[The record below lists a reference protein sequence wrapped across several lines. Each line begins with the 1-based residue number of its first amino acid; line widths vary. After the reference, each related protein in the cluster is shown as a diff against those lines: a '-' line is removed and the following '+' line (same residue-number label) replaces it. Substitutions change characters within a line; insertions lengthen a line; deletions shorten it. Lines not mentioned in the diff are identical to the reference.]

1 MPASAIDLD
10 RLLKLR
16 VAIGRIGE
24 GDRAAWWNTKGQ
36 LGTTGARAVSRGFP
50 RTHYF
55 AQARAVFAVA
65 DERSVEVF
73 EPKGCVTL
81 WRLDEATEE
90 AFDAR
95 WERWLDDAAA
105 WVPYFQAVAGLTTTE
120 VVTALEQLG
129 LVSPAEVAR
138 AAKLR
143 RSGAG
148 VPLPGL
154 YTATDDDVA
163 LLALGFARS
172 EPRDLA
178 VPYARRTNA

>member
-1 MPASAIDLD
+1 M
-10 RLLKLR
+10 
-16 VAIGRIGE
+16 
-24 GDRAAWWNTKGQ
+24 
-36 LGTTGARAVSRGFP
+36 
-50 RTHYF
+50 
-55 AQARAVFAVA
+55 
-65 DERSVEVF
+65 
-73 EPKGCVTL
+73 TL

-95 WERWLDDAAA
+95 WERWLDDAAT

-143 RSGAG
+143 RSGGG

-154 YTATDDDVA
+154 YTATDDNVA

-178 VPYARRTNA
+178 VPYARRTDA